1 MEAIQ
6 SELILLSLL
15 YRALELRPDICA
27 RCNIFVCA
35 VIILLDFNYIVIL
48 IVTDVCTAPSTNNL
62 LNELSLLPKF
72 VILLFHHVIF
82 ILLLVFLGFDPL

>member
-1 MEAIQ
+1 METIQ

-15 YRALELRPDICA
+15 GRALELRPDISA

-48 IVTDVCTAPSTNNL
+48 IVTDVFTAASTNNL
-62 LNELSLLPKF
+62 FNEFPLLPEF
-72 VILLFHHVIF
+72 LILIFHHVIF
-82 ILLLVFLGFDPL
+82 ILLHILIGLKPL